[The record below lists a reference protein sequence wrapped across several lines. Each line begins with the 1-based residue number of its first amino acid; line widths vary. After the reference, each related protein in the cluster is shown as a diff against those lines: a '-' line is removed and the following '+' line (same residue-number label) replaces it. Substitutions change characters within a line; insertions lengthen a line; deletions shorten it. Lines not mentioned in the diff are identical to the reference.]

1 MVSQNSVLLRPVVI
15 RSLCALAMAALM
27 PASAYAQQTDA
38 DGSAEQAAPAPTAA
52 QGPADANAA
61 KVLTGP
67 INLMITS
74 QRRSARC
81 GTSTGKGEIVVCGSD
96 HGEDVR
102 VPSTA
107 DSDPDS
113 REGQDTGIPQAPN
126 VSGLPDCRKHCI
138 GMGSAPPRIYVIDL
152 KSIPEAPKD
161 SDAEKVARGE
171 ISDR

>member
-1 MVSQNSVLLRPVVI
+1 MTDFPFRMSLPLAASLVLL
-15 RSLCALAMAALM
+15 AMPAALR
-27 PASAYAQQTDA
+27 AQDA
-38 DGSAEQAAPAPTAA
+38 GDGTPPAPPAA
-52 QGPADANAA
+52 QGPADPAA
-61 KVLTGP
+61 ARVPSGP

-81 GTSTGKGEIVVCGSD
+81 GTSTGRGEIVVCGAD

-113 REGQDTGIPQAPN
+113 REGQNNGIPQAPN
-126 VSGLPDCRKHCI
+126 VSGLPDCRKGC
-138 GMGSAPPRIYVIDL
+138 MGFGKAPPRIYVIDL

-161 SDAEKVARGE
+161 SDADKVARGE
-171 ISDR
+171 TSDR

>member
-1 MVSQNSVLLRPVVI
+1 MISRKSVPLRPVVI
-15 RSLCALAMAALM
+15 RLLCGLAMAALL
-27 PASAYAQQTDA
+27 PASAFAQQADTDA
-38 DGSAEQAAPAPTAA
+38 NGEPAEQAPPAA
-52 QGPADANAA
+52 QGPADPNAA
-61 KVLTGP
+61 KVPTGP

-74 QRRSARC
+74 QRRSAHC

-113 REGQDTGIPQAPN
+113 REGQDTGIPQAPS

-138 GMGSAPPRIYVIDL
+138 GMGKAPPRIYVIDL

-161 SDAEKVARGE
+161 SDAEKVAKGE